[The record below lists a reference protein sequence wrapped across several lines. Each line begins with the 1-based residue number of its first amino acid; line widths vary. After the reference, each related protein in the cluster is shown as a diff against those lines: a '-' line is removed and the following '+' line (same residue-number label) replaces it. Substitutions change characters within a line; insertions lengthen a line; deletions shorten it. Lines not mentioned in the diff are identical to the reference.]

1 MNRRS
6 NLRSMRI
13 AAQPLRPL
21 AMSVAIATF
30 GVGLMYLFLLPK
42 LTAFAADAGRNPPEV
57 TQWAIAAG
65 SWWFIAALGLGAVA
79 SWLARTEASVMQR
92 LAARTALRLILVLDA
107 LMVGLSLIGF
117 YAVVVAIPQGYG

>member
-1 MNRRS
+1 MNRLS

-30 GVGLMYLFLLPK
+30 GVGLMYLLLLPK
-42 LTAFAADAGRNPPEV
+42 LNSLAADGGSNPPEV

-65 SWWFIAALGLGAVA
+65 SWWVIAALALGAVA
-79 SWLARTEASVMQR
+79 AWLARAKASVNQR
-92 LAARTALRLILVLDA
+92 LAARTVMRLILLLDA

-117 YAVVVAIPQGYG
+117 YAVILAMPQGYG